1 MSTGVRGGREAGV
14 ETEVNDKEFVMQNF
28 FTQLFPLYR
37 DKKPISID

>member
-1 MSTGVRGGREAGV
+1 V